1 MKCVNFP
8 LNASELNKVVELF
21 FLEYEF
27 AVRTD
32 VVSGIVLY
40 FRFIL
45 LFRSQGVKW
54 LWLLRIICETKTQF
68 LLFTFGIQIY

>member
-1 MKCVNFP
+1 M
-8 LNASELNKVVELF
+8 NASELKKVVELF
-21 FLEYEF
+21 LEYLF
-27 AVRTD
+27 AVRTH

-54 LWLLRIICETKTQF
+54 LRLLRTIFETKTQF
-68 LLFTFGIQIY
+68 LLFIFGIQIY

>member
-1 MKCVNFP
+1 MKCVIFP
-8 LNASELNKVVELF
+8 VNASELKKVVELF
-21 FLEYEF
+21 LEYLF
-27 AVRTD
+27 AVRTH

-54 LWLLRIICETKTQF
+54 LRLLCTIFETKTQF
-68 LLFTFGIQIY
+68 LLFIFGIQIY